1 MVSPGPTI
9 EGWMASR
16 RRKRALG
23 RQQLIVALIAVF
35 IIICVVIFSTNLMKP
50 SGTPAKVALAN
61 NRDYFPAV
69 HAMIGGAQRSVDVI
83 LYQSRFYFEYPLSTS
98 NTLITDLVDAKER
111 GVRVRVIFEIADW
124 NFENSEDNRDVWN
137 VLDQAGVETYFD
149 PATTT
154 SHSKLLVID
163 GRYSVVGSM
172 NWSYYALDKNYE
184 ATAIIDSPKIADRFD
199 SYFDA
204 VLRTCTPT
212 YALPIS
218 YMTASEM
225 LASKESNVFV
235 RDVADSGHYTAP
247 DTVGTIYVGPLTFFV
262 DEDALQEVLAV
273 DSLFFAHV
281 RGDTLR
287 IYGRV
292 GKGDR
297 HFVHAVD
304 IEASG
309 TRQAMAKNFA
319 AERTAMKSVSVP
331 KPVLTWT
338 SSPRVVPI
346 PNELYAPEVGKLIR
360 GAQRRIWVAMLDA
373 RYYETAPGPPEEAA
387 QKKAKG
393 APPSLTNLML
403 EDLQAA
409 ARRGVDV
416 RLVIDTSREGRM
428 PPTKTAFLSML
439 KEAGGKVFED
449 PPDITTHAKV
459 MIVDDDFTVVGSTNW
474 SQPAVEENNE
484 TAVVIESPE
493 VNKVY
498 AAFIE
503 ADEAQGKPYEPAPAA
518 PSIGTR

>member
-1 MVSPGPTI
+1 
-9 EGWMASR
+9 
-16 RRKRALG
+16 
-23 RQQLIVALIAVF
+23 
-35 IIICVVIFSTNLMKP
+35 
-50 SGTPAKVALAN
+50 
-61 NRDYFPAV
+61 
-69 HAMIGGAQRSVDVI
+69 
-83 LYQSRFYFEYPLSTS
+83 
-98 NTLITDLVDAKER
+98 
-111 GVRVRVIFEIADW
+111 
-124 NFENSEDNRDVWN
+124 
-137 VLDQAGVETYFD
+137 
-149 PATTT
+149 
-154 SHSKLLVID
+154 
-163 GRYSVVGSM
+163 
-172 NWSYYALDKNYE
+172 
-184 ATAIIDSPKIADRFD
+184 
-199 SYFDA
+199 
-204 VLRTCTPT
+204 
-212 YALPIS
+212 
-218 YMTASEM
+218 
-225 LASKESNVFV
+225 
-235 RDVADSGHYTAP
+235 
-247 DTVGTIYVGPLTFFV
+247 
-262 DEDALQEVLAV
+262 
-273 DSLFFAHV
+273 
-281 RGDTLR
+281 
-287 IYGRV
+287 
-292 GKGDR
+292 
-297 HFVHAVD
+297 
-304 IEASG
+304 
-309 TRQAMAKNFA
+309 MAKSFA

-346 PNELYAPEVGKLIR
+346 PNELYAPEIGKLIR